1 VQLSEPRLATRMA
14 STTKETCWICQDTRV
29 VPNDDIRS
37 GPTSFPSSCI
47 VADALA
53 FGRAP
58 DDLTLDTLR
67 CTRGE
72 TSILGAGSFWVVE
85 GTLPEQTSF
94 AARHHTL
101 L

>member
-1 VQLSEPRLATRMA
+1 VQLSEPRLATRTA
-14 STTKETCWICQDTRV
+14 TTTKETCWICQDTGL

-72 TSILGAGSFWVVE
+72 TSILGAAFWVVE
-85 GTLPEQTSF
+85 GNLPEQTSF
-94 AARHHTL
+94 DARHHTL